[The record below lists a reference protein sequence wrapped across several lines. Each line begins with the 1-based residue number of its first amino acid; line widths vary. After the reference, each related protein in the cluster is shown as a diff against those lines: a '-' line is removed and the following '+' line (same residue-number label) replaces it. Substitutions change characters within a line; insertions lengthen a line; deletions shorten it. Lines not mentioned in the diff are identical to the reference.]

1 MTADREKLLLDVM
14 LGGLRSYLRMCNY
27 DTVYALDEDIEADD
41 ALMTYADEHERTL
54 VTRDRELAQRCD
66 PAILVTER
74 EVTDQL
80 AELDDVGLLLSLAD
94 EPQYCGRCNGI
105 LETVSSDSTVPEYAP
120 ERDEQTLWCCTDC
133 GQYFW
138 KGSHWESIKET
149 LQTVL

>member
-1 MTADREKLLLDVM
+1 MTAKQDRLLLDVM

-41 ALMTYADEHERTL
+41 ALIAYADEHDRTL
-54 VTRDRELAQRCD
+54 VTRDQQLANQYD
-66 PAILVTER
+66 TAILVTGR
-74 EVTDQL
+74 EVPNQL
-80 AELDDVGLLLSLAD
+80 AELDAAGLSLLLAD

-105 LETVSSDSTVPEYAP
+105 LETVCSDSTVPEYVP

-138 KGSHWESIKET
+138 KGSHWESVKET
-149 LQTVL
+149 LEQLS